1 MYGGSRAWRGRPGS
15 IGRTWCIYSEAFL
28 LGVRCFWGESGIQC
42 EVFFGIAYSVSS
54 GVCFMSCWGQEGS
67 LRARNPD
74 KKEERSMSA
83 AAISWYLVCLIR
95 LPTYLQQQYLGVSIY
110 PPSLHGSTLSNCPIY
125 PLSIY
130 LYRYL
135 YHVTYIASCTI
146 PGVMNRVPE

>member
-1 MYGGSRAWRGRPGS
+1 M
-15 IGRTWCIYSEAFL
+15 

-83 AAISWYLVCLIR
+83 AAISWYLVYLSDPFTYVPTAAVLGSIHLSTVSARKYLI
-95 LPTYLQQQYLGVSIY
+95 
-110 PPSLHGSTLSNCPIY
+110 
-125 PLSIY
+125 
-130 LYRYL
+130 
-135 YHVTYIASCTI
+135 
-146 PGVMNRVPE
+146 